1 MFRTKEGFGNGIPWS
16 LPGTNEINYDFE
28 EYEVTL
34 RVLETTRCLGKN
46 GSAGPW
52 YFRNRETMDLY
63 LTGFRKLWEHL
74 DELATYAQQVDYNP
88 PWTILAP
95 STRGLWV
102 EVTPKG

>member
-1 MFRTKEGFGNGIPWS
+1 
-16 LPGTNEINYDFE
+16 
-28 EYEVTL
+28 VTL
-34 RVLETTRCLGKN
+34 KVLETTRCVGKN

-63 LTGFRKLWEHL
+63 LTAFRKLWEHL
-74 DELATYAQQVDYNP
+74 DELATYAQKAEYNP

-95 STRGLWV
+95 STRGVWV